1 VLTNVDGAIRQ
12 GAEVVMENPQQWLSD
27 YSLAKT
33 QYAKMKGLERNVIAR
48 ALRRPGLTEDSAVK
62 ALTKYI
68 TSIDGTFQDVMS
80 SLPKESRKLTE
91 GAVIDT
97 LANKFA
103 AGTEGGQRAIHFPLL
118 DSELDKIT
126 LTTPSARKAKA
137 ALKEMASVFR
147 NDVPLSQSTGNIQIP
162 KFQSYLT
169 VDPVVRAKFEIA
181 SSMFNWIKKMAP
193 TSEQRN
199 MALVSKTAKLL
210 ENPLN
215 AKLMKE
221 VMEESGGDVT
231 LTKQLMDMQKQAA
244 LAKDTG
250 AARVKL
256 YGDGPVL
263 SGKGSGKVTEVPI
276 HRIATYEAQQTIA
289 NKYGI
294 DLADKKLMNQALKG
308 EGYMA
313 VQHGSD
319 KVRRLK

>member
-1 VLTNVDGAIRQ
+1 
-12 GAEVVMENPQQWLSD
+12 
-27 YSLAKT
+27 
-33 QYAKMKGLERNVIAR
+33 
-48 ALRRPGLTEDSAVK
+48 
-62 ALTKYI
+62 
-68 TSIDGTFQDVMS
+68 MS

-103 AGTEGGQRAIHFPLL
+103 AGMEGGQRAIHFPLL
-118 DSELDKIT
+118 DAELDKIT
-126 LTTPSARKAKA
+126 FTTPKARQAKA
-137 ALKEMASVFR
+137 ALKDMANVFR

-215 AKLMKE
+215 AKLMRE
-221 VMEESGGDVT
+221 VMEGAGGDTNLVRQ
-231 LTKQLMDMQKQAA
+231 LVDLQKEAAKAKAAGDVGSTK
-244 LAKDTG
+244 
-250 AARVKL
+250 VNF
-256 YGDGPVL
+256 YGDGDVL
-263 SGKGSGKVTEVPI
+263 SAKGSGKVTKIPV
-276 HRIATYEAQQTIA
+276 HRIATYDIQKTVA
-289 NKYGI
+289 NKYGVDI
-294 DLADKKLMNQALKG
+294 NNKVGLADALKA
-308 EGYMA
+308 EGYA
-313 VQHGSD
+313 AIQQGSD